1 MIVLTASTGPNMP
14 QLPEFGLQA
23 FMTGLM
29 LLTGR
34 WLIGVIHLGILIF
47 NVRQVFMGKH
57 HVDVTEVFRDLN
69 AQKVIRN
76 VKLAIYV
83 VVFIICIYKW
93 ASPSSL
99 S

>member
-1 MIVLTASTGPNMP
+1 MIGVDGGTHCTYGSNML

-34 WLIGVIHLGILIF
+34 WVIGVVHLGILLF

-57 HVDVTEVFRDLN
+57 HVDVTEVFRDLGT
-69 AQKVIRN
+69 QKIIRN
-76 VKLAIYV
+76 IKLAIYV
-83 VVFIICIYKW
+83 LVFIICIYK
-93 ASPSSL
+93 
-99 S
+99 